1 MKRTKAVVAAAFLV
15 LAVGPGPVR
24 LAGQEPA
31 KPQEPARAQE
41 PAVPAPAP
49 AAPAKDAVATDP
61 AVAAAIARMRE
72 TEAGFRTMRLELQT
86 SGAYPGG
93 PSFTTKGTLRV
104 LRTEQS
110 ALHAVVEFAF
120 DDGLKGRMETVRT
133 PEGVLMLEDT
143 PTFGPVFLS
152 MDPALVADVVWA
164 SKLLDKGAG
173 LPGVEDDRAQSPLGS
188 SMLADLARLH
198 DLRVLSSTPRKG
210 TEGRWV
216 GGDVR
221 GGLTPE
227 QVGDL
232 PLADRVEVFLRS
244 PDDAMLEVVYLQ
256 AGKPIQRIEVLE
268 LEVDRP
274 MELSSFRIDAGDRKP
289 KDVKL
294 HQPSWGPLERLLREA
309 DAKAEE
315 QKLPPR
321 PSRR

>member
-1 MKRTKAVVAAAFLV
+1 MKRTKPVPAAVFLALAGLLAPVAARA
-15 LAVGPGPVR
+15 
-24 LAGQEPA
+24 QEPA
-31 KPQEPARAQE
+31 KPQEPQK
-41 PAVPAPAP
+41 VPAPAP
-49 AAPAKDAVATDP
+49 AAKEATALDP
-61 AVAAAIARMRE
+61 AVAAALARMRA
-72 TEAGFRTMRLELQT
+72 TEAGFKTIRLELQT

-104 LRTEQS
+104 LRAEQS

-120 DDGLKGRMETVRT
+120 DDGLKGRMETVKT
-133 PEGVLMLEDT
+133 PDGVRMLEDT
-143 PTFGPVFLS
+143 PTFGQVYLA
-152 MDPALVADVVWA
+152 MEPALVADVVWA
-164 SKLLDKGAG
+164 SRLLDKGEG
-173 LPGVEDDRAQSPLGS
+173 LPGVDDGRAESPLGS
-188 SMLADLARLH
+188 AMLADLARMYE
-198 DLRVLSSTPRKG
+198 LRVLSSTPRKG
-210 TEGRWV
+210 TEGTWV

-221 GGLTPE
+221 PGLDPQ

-256 AGKPIQRIEVLE
+256 DGKPIQRIEVTA

-274 MELSSFRIDAGDRKP
+274 MELSSFRIEAGDRKP
-289 KDVKL
+289 KDVKQ

-309 DAKAEE
+309 DARAEE